1 MTEQEFASAY
11 EVGFAD
17 VQEHGIVVIM
27 VRLFAILTGAVDR
40 VRKARSTATVGVK
53 KAVEMVSANAETVEA
68 ASGLADQVRSLI
80 FTAIQGNPDL
90 SVLLP
95 DHFSIVIDEIRDVR
109 RLVMAG
115 LDIEDDQESP
125 DVSADVIA
133 ARIAADT
140 LRKYGTIMGMQ
151 GENLD
156 SLPAA
161 MVRKNKKDETLLSL
175 PKVPSDS
182 DSDDESPS
190 STSGRPVQGGK
201 FAFHLNGKPVPVSG
215 FDRLAVFYCST
226 ATSRING
233 PELKDLIKKQTGK
246 EWSDKENEKFTV
258 TVPAG
263 TLVGTLETAKN

>member
-17 VQEHGIVVIM
+17 LENNGIVVIM

-53 KAVEMVSANAETVEA
+53 KAVEMVSANAETVSA
-68 ASGLADQVRSLI
+68 ASDLADQVRSLI

-90 SVLLP
+90 AVLLP
-95 DHFSIVIDEIRDVR
+95 DHFTIIVDEIRDVR

-115 LDIEDDQESP
+115 LDIEDEQESP
-125 DVSADVIA
+125 DVSADALVA
-133 ARIAADT
+133 KYAADT
-140 LRKYGTIMGMQ
+140 LRKYATIMGMQ
-151 GENLD
+151 GESLD
-156 SLPAA
+156 SLPAD
-161 MVRKNKKDETLLSL
+161 MVRKNKKNETLLSL
-175 PKVPSDS
+175 PKVPSLDDDS
-182 DSDDESPS
+182 DSESPVQ
-190 STSGRPVQGGK
+190 TSGRPVQGGK

-215 FDRLAVFYCST
+215 FDRLAVFFCST

-263 TLVGTLETAKN
+263 TLVGTLETSK